1 MTRRRRIYIGLGLI
15 ALAGALTLLFGE
27 ALREQ
32 FLRYVL
38 YELWLWEL
46 RLASLPFG
54 LVWMLFLVVGSL
66 GVYMIILDLVLQG
79 RMRAA
84 SQEKIFR
91 TGPVQSLAQKI
102 GLACQGELARW
113 NVHRLVSDIAI
124 QWVALHEEISESE
137 ARRRFQSGAILSDLR
152 EALDLE
158 FPRSAA
164 RRGWLWL
171 SGRLPASPAQRR
183 RRLEEISQ
191 LTDILEHFAGEAYE
205 RTRDRR

>member
-1 MTRRRRIYIGLGLI
+1 MTRRRRVYIGLGLI

-32 FLRYVL
+32 LLRYVL
-38 YELWLWEL
+38 YELWLWKL

-54 LVWMLFLVVGSL
+54 LVWMLFLIVGSL
-66 GVYMIILDLVLQG
+66 GVYMTILDLVLQG

-84 SQEKIFR
+84 SQEKTLR
-91 TGPVQSLAQKI
+91 TGPVQSLAHKI

-124 QWVALHEEISESE
+124 QWVALHEGVGESE
-137 ARRRFQSGAILSDLR
+137 ARRRFHSGAILSDLHD
-152 EALDLE
+152 ALDLE

-164 RRGWLWL
+164 QRGWLWL
-171 SGRLPASPAQRR
+171 SGRLPASSAQRR

-205 RTRDRR
+205 STRDRR

>member
-1 MTRRRRIYIGLGLI
+1 MTRRRWVYLGLGLI

-32 FLRYVL
+32 LLRYVL

-54 LVWMLFLVVGSL
+54 LVWMLFLIVGSL
-66 GVYMIILDLVLQG
+66 GVYMTILDLVLQG

-84 SQEKIFR
+84 SQERALKTR
-91 TGPVQSLAQKI
+91 PVQLLAQKI

-124 QWVALHEEISESE
+124 QWVVLHEEISESE
-137 ARRRFQSGAILSDLR
+137 ARRRFQSGAILSDLHDVL
-152 EALDLE
+152 ELE
-158 FPRSAA
+158 FPRSAT

-171 SGRLPASPAQRR
+171 SGRLPASLAQRR

-191 LTDILEHFAGEAYE
+191 LTDILERFAGEAYE
-205 RTRDRR
+205 NSRDRR